1 MGNNR
6 ISRCMATICKVGAS
20 RRHASIHN
28 GGGYPIGRTTHMKIT
43 IEHYDR
49 KYSVEL
55 PEDCDIMEFYEAYRA
70 VCRCVWLEEQT
81 AEIFNEPE
89 KDAKR

>member
-1 MGNNR
+1 
-6 ISRCMATICKVGAS
+6 
-20 RRHASIHN
+20 
-28 GGGYPIGRTTHMKIT
+28 MKIT